1 MSLMTVFSPD
11 DLRSLHFTFIDILMM
26 VSQIEGETG
35 MDVQEHNAFLGL
47 LNDPKIFHDPL
58 ARDAFELLAHRWDRV
73 FADYQRQY
81 EYSPAYFERSLVRS
95 RIIIDKKLSPN
106 SARGFKDA
114 FLQLAVKIAEASAE
128 DSTAEPVG
136 PLEQKTIDFIA
147 HTLTIDER

>member
-1 MSLMTVFSPD
+1 MAVFSPD
-11 DLRSLHFTFIDILMM
+11 ELRTLHFTFIDVLMI

-47 LNDPKIFHDPL
+47 LNDPKIFHEPL
-58 ARDAFELLAHRWDRV
+58 ARDAFELLAQRWERV

-95 RIIIDKKLSPN
+95 RIILEKKLGPT
-106 SARGFKDA
+106 SAQGFKHA
-114 FLQLAVKIAEASAE
+114 FLQLAIKIAEASAE
-128 DSTAEPVG
+128 NSSAEAVG

-147 HTLTIDER
+147 HTLSIDEP